1 MPPADTKRVAGRIRV
16 YLVSLFG
23 IEIVRPEQCGA
34 KTDRRF
40 VRGSWVFDVK
50 VEMDLLRSAVR
61 PLRGNMIWHQ
71 LHADAPFAGGI
82 DNAMKTLIGVDLSAE
97 HPGPKTALGVEIC
110 GIEHDHLSHHVHTRY
125 LRQQRRRV
133 RPLDRI
139 RTHDAERGRPQTA
152 LRRGRLRCLASL
164 AAVQLLHQLFGLRSR
179 KCSRRPRRE
188 PRKAPP
194 KLEAP

>member
-1 MPPADTKRVAGRIRV
+1 MAGRIRV

-61 PLRGNMIWHQ
+61 PLRGIMIWHQ

-82 DNAMKTLIGVDLSAE
+82 DNAMKTLIANCRKPWPSINPPARS
-97 HPGPKTALGVEIC
+97 HALAG
-110 GIEHDHLSHHVHTRY
+110 
-125 LRQQRRRV
+125 
-133 RPLDRI
+133 
-139 RTHDAERGRPQTA
+139 
-152 LRRGRLRCLASL
+152 
-164 AAVQLLHQLFGLRSR
+164 
-179 KCSRRPRRE
+179 
-188 PRKAPP
+188 
-194 KLEAP
+194 